1 MLPMPRVLRA
11 APREQIVDSHLP
23 PVADRAEVASRAF
36 SSLGATKRRSR
47 MPPDRGAGG
56 TPMIHATTRRSV
68 LGFIFISAMVL
79 VLAGPVPRADA
90 AQVRCCQG
98 SVCAMRSAKK
108 CAAQGG
114 VNIGPGKCAA
124 NSCAG
129 ATTTTTTTVPT
140 TTTTVTTTTT
150 TVPTTTT
157 TVTTTTTTSTTSST
171 TTTTTTTTPTTTLPL
186 PTTPTVPTST
196 R

>member
-1 MLPMPRVLRA
+1 
-11 APREQIVDSHLP
+11 
-23 PVADRAEVASRAF
+23 
-36 SSLGATKRRSR
+36 
-47 MPPDRGAGG
+47 
-56 TPMIHATTRRSV
+56 MIHATTRRSV

-150 TVPTTTT
+150 TVPTTTHVQT
-157 TVTTTTTTSTTSST
+157 F
-171 TTTTTTTTPTTTLPL
+171 
-186 PTTPTVPTST
+186 VPCVD
-196 R
+196 RFNRFDRFGRDRCFVVRRARFGG